1 MLFLYQLLCFISL
14 KTLLILTGTIIYT
27 PFERKSTL
35 NCTLTNAKIQSISS
49 FNPIPEVLKC
59 EKKNVFRINEM
70 HS

>member
-14 KTLLILTGTIIYT
+14 KTLLILNGTIIYT
-27 PFERKSTL
+27 PFKRKSTL
-35 NCTLTNAKIQSISS
+35 NCTLTNAKILSICR

-59 EKKNVFRINEM
+59 EKNVFRTNEM